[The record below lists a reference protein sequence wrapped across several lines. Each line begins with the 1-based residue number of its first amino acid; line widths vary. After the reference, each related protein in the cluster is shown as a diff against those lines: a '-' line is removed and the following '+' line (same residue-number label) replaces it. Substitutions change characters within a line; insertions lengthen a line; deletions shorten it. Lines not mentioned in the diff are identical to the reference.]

1 MLKHEYFVF
10 MELFANN
17 YLIQSVDMSIQHRSH
32 DRFELKRHSTCWV
45 KTGTYS
51 TLYQYLMD
59 TSNMLDD
66 VFTLSNLY
74 LKELDR

>member
-1 MLKHEYFVF
+1 

-32 DRFELKRHSTCWV
+32 DRFELRRHSTCWI

-51 TLYQYLMD
+51 TLFQYLMNPA
-59 TSNMLDD
+59 NMLDD
-66 VFTLSNLY
+66 VFTRSNLY